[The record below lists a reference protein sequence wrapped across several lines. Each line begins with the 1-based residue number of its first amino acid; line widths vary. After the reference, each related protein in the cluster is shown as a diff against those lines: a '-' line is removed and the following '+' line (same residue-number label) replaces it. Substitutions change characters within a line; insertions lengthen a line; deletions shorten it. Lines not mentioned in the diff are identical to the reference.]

1 MRLTI
6 SKVFSLSAYLIL
18 AGFAVSLLASSVAL
32 HRLEIGGP
40 AYEKIV
46 AGKDL
51 VADILPPP
59 AYVIE
64 SYLEAHLALREPKE
78 MGAHLTRLQQLK
90 SDYLARRDFWKKS
103 ELLPAELKAL
113 VARSDVEV
121 QKFWRT
127 VETSLPAALKSGD
140 AAQTSRAMAELS
152 SAYNAHRAVVDEM
165 VVKANAFSSHAEA
178 NAAFEATLF
187 LSLMFGLAALVF
199 VSMWAVIRYLRR
211 RSCEP
216 LGALAAYLKQ
226 LTEGRYGESVPYTNN
241 SDEIGEVARA
251 VDLFR
256 EALVEREQNR
266 LRAEEDEKRH
276 REERRFVE
284 ERAISTEREL
294 VSASIG
300 AGLAELSS
308 KNLAYRMAR
317 DLPESY
323 GKLQLDFNAA
333 IEQLENAVAVVK
345 SGVGAIAPGAESIA
359 SAAEELSGQAQQQA
373 EGLERA
379 SAALHEITESAR
391 HIAVGAGEANKIV
404 GATRTE
410 AEESGAVVRRAVDA
424 INLIEKSSQSIGQ
437 IIAVVDEIAFQ
448 TNLLALNAGVE
459 AARAGEAG
467 RGFAVVASEVRALAQ
482 RSAEAAKEIK
492 TLISASSTEVAE
504 GVELVGL
511 AGAAL
516 EKIVGHVVDLER
528 AVSNIAASAG
538 EQAASLT
545 DVNSVVAQIDRN
557 TQKNAQMAEEMTTA
571 SRALQEETSNLAV
584 TVQDFRLT
592 QDAPALVRKV
602 AARPAPTT
610 VVAMKSVGKG
620 GAARAPRHDDWEEF

>member
-6 SKVFSLSAYLIL
+6 SKLFSLSACLIL

-78 MGAHLTRLQQLK
+78 MQAHLERVQQLK
-90 SDYLARRDFWKKS
+90 SDYSARREFWRRS
-103 ELLPAELKAL
+103 EVLPAELKAL
-113 VARSDVEV
+113 VARSDDDV

-127 VETSLPAALKSGD
+127 IETSLPAALKSGD
-140 AAQTSRAMAELS
+140 STQISRAMAELT

-165 VVKANAFSSHAEA
+165 VVKANEFSSQAEA
-178 NAAFEATLF
+178 NAAFEAKLF

-216 LGALAAYLKQ
+216 LGALAAYLEQ

-241 SDEIGEVARA
+241 SDEIGGVARA

-256 EALVEREQNR
+256 ETLIEREQSR
-266 LRAEEDEKRH
+266 LRAAEDEHRH
-276 REERRFVE
+276 REERRLAE
-284 ERAISTEREL
+284 ERAILAEREL

-300 AGLAELSS
+300 AGLSELSA
-308 KNLAYRMAR
+308 KNLDYRMDR
-317 DLPESY
+317 DLPEAY
-323 GKLQLDFNAA
+323 ARLQLDFNAA

-345 SGVGAIAPGAESIA
+345 SGVGAITPGAESIA

-379 SAALHEITESAR
+379 SSALHEITESAR

-410 AEESGAVVRRAVDA
+410 AEESGAVVRRAVEA

-492 TLISASSTEVAE
+492 TLISASSTEVAQ

-511 AGAAL
+511 AGTAL
-516 EKIVGHVVDLER
+516 GKIVTNVFNLER
-528 AVSNIAASAG
+528 AVADIASSAR
-538 EQAASLT
+538 EQAAGLT
-545 DVNSVVAQIDRN
+545 DVNSVVSQIDRN
-557 TQKNAQMAEEMTTA
+557 TQKNAQMAEEMTVA
-571 SRALQEETSNLAV
+571 SRALQEETSNLAL
-584 TVQDFRLT
+584 TVRDFRLT
-592 QDAPALVRKV
+592 QDALASVRAVAKPA
-602 AARPAPTT
+602 AAP
-610 VVAMKSVGKG
+610 VVAMKSVGRG
-620 GAARAPRHDDWEEF
+620 GAALAPQQDDWDEF

>member
-6 SKVFSLSAYLIL
+6 SKLFSLSACLIL

-78 MGAHLTRLQQLK
+78 MQAHLERLQQLK
-90 SDYLARRDFWKKS
+90 SDYSARREFWRRS
-103 ELLPAELKAL
+103 EVLPAELKAL
-113 VARSDVEV
+113 VARSDDDV

-127 VETSLPAALKSGD
+127 IETSLPAALKSGD
-140 AAQTSRAMAELS
+140 STQISRAMAELT

-165 VVKANAFSSHAEA
+165 VVKANEFSSQAEA
-178 NAAFEATLF
+178 NAAFEAKLF
-187 LSLMFGLAALVF
+187 LSVMFGLAALVF

-216 LGALAAYLKQ
+216 LGALAAYLEQ

-241 SDEIGEVARA
+241 SDEIGGVARA

-256 EALVEREQNR
+256 ETLIEREQSR
-266 LRAEEDEKRH
+266 LRAAEDEHRH
-276 REERRFVE
+276 REERRLAE
-284 ERAISTEREL
+284 ERAILAEREL

-300 AGLAELSS
+300 AGLSELSA
-308 KNLAYRMAR
+308 KNLDYRMDR
-317 DLPESY
+317 DLPEAY
-323 GKLQLDFNAA
+323 ARLQLDFNAA

-379 SAALHEITESAR
+379 SSALHEITESAR

-410 AEESGAVVRRAVDA
+410 AEESGAVVRRAVEA

-492 TLISASSTEVAE
+492 TLISASSTEVAQ

-511 AGAAL
+511 AGTAL
-516 EKIVGHVVDLER
+516 GKIVTNVFNLER
-528 AVSNIAASAG
+528 AVADIASSAR
-538 EQAASLT
+538 EQAAGLT
-545 DVNSVVAQIDRN
+545 DVNSVVSQIDRN
-557 TQKNAQMAEEMTTA
+557 TQKNAQMAEEMTVA
-571 SRALQEETSNLAV
+571 SRALQEETSNLAL
-584 TVQDFRLT
+584 TVRDFRLT
-592 QDAPALVRKV
+592 QDALASVREV
-602 AARPAPTT
+602 AARPAAAP
-610 VVAMKSVGKG
+610 VVAMKSVGRG
-620 GAARAPRHDDWEEF
+620 GAALAPQQDDWDEF

>member
-6 SKVFSLSAYLIL
+6 SKAFSLSAYLIL

-40 AYEKIV
+40 AYEKII

-64 SYLEAHLALREPKE
+64 SYLEAHLALREPKD
-78 MGAHLTRLQQLK
+78 MAAHLERIQQLK
-90 SDYLARRDFWKKS
+90 SDYSARREFWRKS

-113 VARSDVEV
+113 VARSDDEV

-140 AAQTSRAMAELS
+140 TAQISRAMAELS

-165 VVKANAFSSHAEA
+165 VVKANEFSSQAEA
-178 NAAFEATLF
+178 NAAFEAKLF
-187 LSLMFGLAALVF
+187 LSVMFGLAAIVF

-216 LGALAAYLKQ
+216 LGVLAAYLKQ
-226 LTEGRYGESVPYTNN
+226 LTEGRYGESVPYTHN
-241 SDEIGEVARA
+241 SDEVGEVARA

-256 EALVEREQNR
+256 EALTEREQNR
-266 LRAEEDEKRH
+266 LRAEEDEHRH
-276 REERRFVE
+276 REERRLAE
-284 ERAISTEREL
+284 ERAILAEREL

-300 AGLAELSS
+300 AGLSELSS
-308 KNLAYRMAR
+308 KNLAYRMER

-323 GKLQLDFNAA
+323 GKLQHDFNAA

-345 SGVGAIAPGAESIA
+345 SGVGAIAPGAEAIA
-359 SAAEELSGQAQQQA
+359 SAAEDLSGQAQQQA

-379 SAALHEITESAR
+379 SSALHEITESAR

-492 TLISASSTEVAE
+492 TLISASSAEVAQ

-511 AGAAL
+511 AGTAL
-516 EKIVGHVVDLER
+516 GKIVTNVFNLER
-528 AVSNIAASAG
+528 AVSDIAASAR

-545 DVNSVVAQIDRN
+545 DVNSVVSQIDRN
-557 TQKNAQMAEEMTTA
+557 TQKNAQMAEEMTVA
-571 SRALQEETSNLAV
+571 SRALQEETSNLAQ
-584 TVQDFRLT
+584 TVRDFRLT
-592 QDAPALVRKV
+592 QDALASVRETAV
-602 AARPAPTT
+602 RPAAAP
-610 VVAMKSVGKG
+610 VVALKSIGRG
-620 GAARAPRHDDWEEF
+620 GAALAAQQDDWEEF

>member
-78 MGAHLTRLQQLK
+78 VDAHLKRLQQLK

-113 VARSDVEV
+113 VARSHDEV

-140 AAQTSRAMAELS
+140 TVQISRAMAELS
-152 SAYNAHRAVVDEM
+152 SSYNAHRAVVDEM
-165 VVKANAFSSHAEA
+165 VVKANEFSSHAEA
-178 NAAFEATLF
+178 NAAFEAKLF

-256 EALVEREQNR
+256 GALVEREQSR

-284 ERAISTEREL
+284 ERAILTEREL

-300 AGLAELSS
+300 AGLSELSS
-308 KNLAYRMAR
+308 KNLAYRMER

-511 AGAAL
+511 AGTAL
-516 EKIVGHVVDLER
+516 QKIGAHVFNLER
-528 AVSNIAASAG
+528 AVSDIAASAR

-545 DVNSVVAQIDRN
+545 DVNSVVSQIDRN
-557 TQKNAQMAEEMTTA
+557 TQKNAQMAEEMTVA
-571 SRALQEETSNLAV
+571 SRALQEETSNLAL
-584 TVQDFRLT
+584 TVRDFRLT
-592 QDAPALVRKV
+592 QDGLAPVREV
-602 AARPAPTT
+602 AARPAAAP
-610 VVAMKSVGKG
+610 VVAMKSVGRG
-620 GAARAPRHDDWEEF
+620 GAALAPRHDEWEEF